1 MGNRRYYP
9 RKDEK
14 MKHFK
19 KVMALLLAAVMVLA
33 MGTTALAADPD
44 YSITVNNAKE
54 GETYTA
60 YKMLDLSVDDPTNP
74 TAYRYTVN
82 SAWSAFANT
91 AEFKAVYTVDPD
103 LGYVTSVEQSEP
115 AWSPTSALSL
125 LGEKAAAY
133 AKANS
138 IPVAGSVTIDP
149 GADTGIIHLNGPGY
163 YVVSSTLGTRAMIE
177 TTPSK
182 NKVEINEKN
191 DVDTIE
197 KSVQEDSSQAWGTQ
211 NDAQIGDTVH
221 FKSVVKIVPRSVNV
235 FVHDKM
241 DDGLT
246 FSGNS
251 DIKLFTDEA
260 CTTPLPADK
269 YTIKTTPDT
278 GDTFTIEIDD
288 SFAAATT
295 EDAYIFI
302 TYSAVLNKKAIS
314 DTPGIVGQLNKT
326 HVSFGDE
333 TESTEVTT
341 TTITHKFEVFKH
353 AKDSEDH
360 LADAVFALKKGDAVV
375 NLIKIDATNYRVADA
390 TERTG
395 QAQSHANNGEINPI
409 NPGTLV
415 SDFVTVASGNIVI
428 WGVDDDDDYKLEE
441 IQAPKGY
448 NKLKNTVSIDVK
460 ADDTSVVDVEN
471 ETGAELPSTGG
482 IGTTIFYV
490 VGAVLVIGAGVL
502 LVSRRRM
509 R

>member
-19 KVMALLLAAVMVLA
+19 KVMALLLATVMVLA

-54 GETYTA
+54 GETYKA

-82 SAWSAFANT
+82 SAWSDFADT
-91 AEFKAVYTVDPD
+91 DEFKDVYTIDGQ
-103 LGYVTSVEQSEP
+103 GYVTSAVDSET
-115 AWSPTSALSL
+115 AWHPTSALSI

-133 AKANS
+133 AKEKGITAD
-138 IPVAGSVTIDP
+138 GSVTI
-149 GADTGIIHLNGPGY
+149 GEGKTSGVIELEGPGY

-177 TTPSK
+177 TTPDK

-197 KSVQEDSSQAWGTQ
+197 KTVQEDSTQAWGEQ

-221 FKSVVKIVPRSVNV
+221 FKSTVKIVPRSVNV
-235 FVHDKM
+235 VVHDKM

-251 DIKLFTDEA
+251 DIKLFTDES
-260 CTTPLPADK
+260 CTTPLDPSM
-269 YTIKTTPDT
+269 YTIKTTPET
-278 GDTFTIEIDD
+278 GDTFTIEIND

-302 TYSAVLNKKAIS
+302 TYSAVLNNKIIS
-314 DTPGIVGQLNKT
+314 TTPGIVRQSNKT
-326 HVSFGDE
+326 HVSFGDD

-341 TTITHKFEVFKH
+341 TTITHKFGVFKH

-395 QAQSHANNGEINPI
+395 EAQSHANNGEINPI

>member
-1 MGNRRYYP
+1 
-9 RKDEK
+9 

-19 KVMALLLAAVMVLA
+19 KVMALLLATVMVLA
-33 MGTTALAADPD
+33 MGTTALADTPPD

-60 YKMLDLSVDDPTNP
+60 YKMFDLSVDDPTNP

-82 SAWSAFANT
+82 SAWSTFADT
-91 AEFKAVYTVDPD
+91 DEFKAVYSVDD
-103 LGYVTSVEQSEP
+103 QGYVTSVEQSES

-133 AKANS
+133 AKANN
-138 IPVAGSVTIDP
+138 IPTAGSVTIDE
-149 GADTGIIHLNGPGY
+149 GETSGVIALTGPGY

-235 FVHDKM
+235 VVHDKM

-278 GDTFTIEIDD
+278 GDTFTIKIDD

-314 DTPGIVGQLNKT
+314 DTPGIVGRLNKT
-326 HVSFGDE
+326 HVSFGND

-360 LADAVFALKKGDAVV
+360 LADAVFTLKKDDEVV
-375 NLIKIDATNYRVADA
+375 NLIKIDSTNYRVADA
-390 TERTG
+390 TEKTG
-395 QAQSHANNGEINPI
+395 TAQSHANAGEINPI
-409 NPGTLV
+409 APGTLV

-428 WGVDDDDDYKLEE
+428 WGVDSDNYTIVE
-441 IQAPKGY
+441 IQPPKGY
-448 NKLKNTVSIDVK
+448 NKLKNPISIAVS
-460 ADDTSVVDVEN
+460 ADDLLVEDVEN